1 MADPILVVDTSEIES
16 GNVAE
21 VRRLFADLVA
31 FVDEHEAEPLVYC
44 VYFDETG
51 TRMTVAQIHPSSE
64 SMERHLDVVGPLFR
78 PLADLLRLTRV
89 DLYGTPSER
98 LLEQT
103 RRKAELLGG
112 AAVVVNEL
120 HAGFMRFGALVA
132 AVSPRGR

>member
-21 VRRLFADLVA
+21 VKRLFADIVA
-31 FVDEHEAEPLVYC
+31 FVEEHESEPLVYS
-44 VYFDETG
+44 VYFDEAG
-51 TRMTVAQIHPSSE
+51 TQMTVAQIHPSSE
-64 SMERHLDVVGPLFR
+64 SMERHLDVAGPLFR
-78 PLADLLRLTRV
+78 PLAGLLTLTRV
-89 DLYGTPSER
+89 DFYGKPSER

-120 HAGFMRFGALVA
+120 HAGFMRLGPPVP
-132 AVSPRGR
+132 AVPGPAR